1 MGWAD
6 VSRCKLL
13 KVPRA
18 CLCFCLFGFL
28 FIFVWF
34 LFVLCTCVSVKGLGW
49 TVMGKSD
56 WSYGDE
62 FVISCCLDCVIKIFA
77 CDCHIIFLTLELFPL
92 YPSEVSLVTE
102 RIGIDHTTVTTHGF
116 PVLILLFYVL
126 LRLLSFY
133 PPKCDKTIPRYRNVF
148 MVYNFISL

>member
-1 MGWAD
+1 
-6 VSRCKLL
+6 
-13 KVPRA
+13 
-18 CLCFCLFGFL
+18 
-28 FIFVWF
+28 
-34 LFVLCTCVSVKGLGW
+34 
-49 TVMGKSD
+49 MGKSD

-116 PVLILLFYVL
+116 PVFYDYFQSFTINTPILCSFTIIKL
-126 LRLLSFY
+126 LPS
-133 PPKCDKTIPRYRNVF
+133 
-148 MVYNFISL
+148 